1 MCCPDFLCIVA
12 SVRLQ
17 MDVLHGEPVESILGH
32 LLDVEPVVHDLAF
45 GQWNHLLGS
54 QVKSRARVHGDRLY

>member
-1 MCCPDFLCIVA
+1 
-12 SVRLQ
+12 